1 MMKLLFLMTAAFF
14 ACTVLTA
21 SELLVKDGDKIAFLG
36 DSITKHGYGNKTNGF
51 VHLVIEGLKKQ
62 GLKDI
67 SVIPAGVSGHKS
79 TQMLARLEQDVIAK
93 KPQWMLLSCGV
104 NDVWHQFFK
113 NSSDVSLEDYKKNI
127 TEIVDKTQAAGI
139 KVMLLTSTMIT
150 ENSHDPKNIALKP
163 YNAFLLKLAKERNLP
178 VADLNARM
186 FRELC
191 AMEQLPGNRLTI
203 DGVHMN
209 AMGNVMM
216 ASGILEAFG
225 VSPDMV
231 AKLRDEWFARPRM
244 MPIGSTQVM
253 VSVNEYMKLRRKV
266 AKDKQSLDDIV
277 TKVVRDFIDTI
288 ETN

>member
-1 MMKLLFLMTAAFF
+1 MKLFSVMAAAVF
-14 ACTVLTA
+14 ACSMLAA

-36 DSITKHGYGNKTNGF
+36 DSITAQGNGNKTSGY
-51 VHLVIEGLKKQ
+51 VHLVMEGLKAQ

-67 SVIPAGVSGHKS
+67 SAVPAGVSGHKS
-79 TQMLARLEQDVIAK
+79 TQMLARLEKDVIAK

-104 NDVWHQFFK
+104 ND
-113 NSSDVSLEDYKKNI
+113 EDYKKNI
-127 TEIVDKTQAAGI
+127 TEIVDKAQAAGI

-150 ENSHDPKNIALKP
+150 ENSRDKKNVALKP
-163 YNAFLLKLAKERNLP
+163 YNDFLLELAKERNLP

-186 FRELC
+186 LRELR
-191 AMEQLPGNRLTI
+191 AMGPLPGNRLTG

-225 VSPDMV
+225 VSPEAV

-244 MPIGSTQVM
+244 MPIGSTQVR
-253 VSVNEYMKLRRKV
+253 VSVNEYMKLRRKA
-266 AKDKQSLDDIV
+266 AKDKQRLDDIV
-277 TKVVRDFIDTI
+277 TKVVRDYIGTIDA
-288 ETN
+288 N

>member
-1 MMKLLFLMTAAFF
+1 MMKLFSAMTAAFF
-14 ACTVLTA
+14 ACSMLAA

-36 DSITKHGYGNKTNGF
+36 DSITAQGNSNKTSGY
-51 VHLVIEGLKKQ
+51 VHLVMEGLKAQ

-67 SVIPAGVSGHKS
+67 SAVPAGVSGHKS
-79 TQMLARLEQDVIAK
+79 TQMLARLEKDVIAK

-104 NDVWHQFFK
+104 NDVWHQFYK
-113 NSSDVSLEDYKKNI
+113 KPNGVSLEDYKKNI
-127 TEIVDKTQAAGI
+127 TGIVDKAQAAGI

-150 ENSHDPKNIALKP
+150 ENSRDKKNVTLKP
-163 YNAFLLKLAKERNLP
+163 YNDFLLELAKERNLP

-186 FRELC
+186 LRELR
-191 AMEQLPGNRLTI
+191 AMGPLPGNRLTG

-225 VSPDMV
+225 VSPEAV

-244 MPIGSTQVM
+244 MPIGGTQVR
-253 VSVNEYMKLRRKV
+253 VSVNEYMKLRRKA
-266 AKDKQSLDDIV
+266 AKDGQRLDDVV
-277 TKVVRDFIDTI
+277 TKVVRDYIGSIDA
-288 ETN
+288 E